1 MRIREMREILK
12 VIDDMPR
19 EEQLICVQRLQE
31 AWWDYDDNRA
41 DWKTWWEQAKKKK
54 PPVRAAQ

>member
-1 MRIREMREILK
+1 MREILQ

-19 EEQLICVQRLQE
+19 EEQLICVQRLHE

-41 DWKTWWEQAKKKK
+41 NWKAWWEKARRKGVAFQEGKRK
-54 PPVRAAQ
+54 PPL